1 MVSGIFHFFA
11 FLVIFDWIPST
22 WLEKKYSLLGHFYIP
37 TNILELFAGMQFNHL
52 EIICYIGF
60 VIRFSRQ
67 DQIIVASKLIIP
79 QYEDMILW

>member
-1 MVSGIFHFFA
+1 
-11 FLVIFDWIPST
+11 
-22 WLEKKYSLLGHFYIP
+22 
-37 TNILELFAGMQFNHL
+37 MQFNHL

-67 DQIIVASKLIIP
+67 DQIIAASKLIIP